1 VRFVCA
7 ASISTVLF
15 VSSTSFA
22 QGAGDEIRGHVK
34 DGQKVSV
41 TDEQGREFKGRAAL
55 GPDLLTIA
63 SGSVKNDVPYQQIVR
78 IDRKDGLKNGALIG
92 LAVGA
97 ALGVG
102 LVQDGSDC
110 DPVVIGCGDPG
121 AGNYVAAGLV
131 LAGLGSAIGV
141 GIDALIGGDRTVYR
155 RGDTRVR
162 VVPSVSRGGATAAL
176 TISW

>member
-1 VRFVCA
+1 
-7 ASISTVLF
+7 

-41 TDEQGREFKGRAAL
+41 TDEQGRELKGRIAKL
-55 GPDLLTIA
+55 GPDVLTVA
-63 SGSVKNDVPYQQIVR
+63 SGSVTTDVPYGQIVK
-78 IDRKDGLKNGALIG
+78 IDRKDSLKNGALIG
-92 LAVGA
+92 LVVGA